1 MLKRRGPMK
10 PIDYMAELPLFK
22 GLPPDKLEA
31 LANILL
37 EHSLKQGETIFS
49 EGTEATGFYIVVSGR
64 VKVFKVSLDGKEQ
77 IIHIFGPGE
86 IFGEVPMFEGKGFP
100 AHAETL
106 VKSRLFFF
114 PKKRFIE
121 LIKRDPSLAM
131 NMVAALSRRLKN
143 LTLLI
148 EELSL
153 KEVPGRLAAYLLYLS
168 DSAGGDT
175 FIKLTI
181 PKKILAS
188 LLGTIP
194 ETLSRIFYKMS
205 NQGLIKIEGRT
216 IMILDK
222 NALKNVSLEGKLT

>member
-1 MLKRRGPMK
+1 
-10 PIDYMAELPLFK
+10 
-22 GLPPDKLEA
+22 
-31 LANILL
+31 
-37 EHSLKQGETIFS
+37 
-49 EGTEATGFYIVVSGR
+49 
-64 VKVFKVSLDGKEQ
+64 
-77 IIHIFGPGE
+77 
-86 IFGEVPMFEGKGFP
+86 MFEGKCFP

-114 PKKRFIE
+114 PKKRFIG

-131 NMVAALSRRLKN
+131 NMVAALSQRLKN
-143 LTLLI
+143 LTRLI

-168 DSAGGDT
+168 DSADGDT
-175 FIKLTI
+175 FIKLDI

-194 ETLSRIFYKMS
+194 ETISRIFYKMS
-205 NQGLIKIEGRT
+205 NQGLIKIKGCT

>member
-1 MLKRRGPMK
+1 MK
-10 PIDYMAELPLFK
+10 PIDHLTKLPLFK
-22 GLPPDKLEA
+22 GLPPGNLEA

-37 EHSLKQGETIFS
+37 EQALEQGETIFS
-49 EGTEATGFYIVVSGR
+49 EGTEATGFYTVISGR
-64 VKVFKVSLDGKEQ
+64 VKVFEVSPDGKEQ

-106 VKSRLFFF
+106 GKSSLFFF
-114 PKKRFIE
+114 PKKRFLE
-121 LIKRDPSLAM
+121 LIKREPSLAM

-143 LTLLI
+143 LTRLI

-153 KEVPGRLAAYLLYLS
+153 KEVPARLADYLLYLS
-168 DSAGGDT
+168 DRAGGDT
-175 FIKLTI
+175 VIKLDI

-194 ETLSRIFYKMS
+194 ETLSRIFYKM
-205 NQGLIKIEGRT
+205 NNLGFIRMKGRA
-216 IMILDK
+216 IRILDK
-222 NALKNVSLEGKLT
+222 NALKKISLGGKLP

>member
-1 MLKRRGPMK
+1 MLKGRGPMK
-10 PIDYMAELPLFK
+10 PIDHLAKLPLFK
-22 GLPPDKLEA
+22 GLPPDNLTA

-37 EHSLKQGETIFS
+37 EHSLKKGETIFS
-49 EGTEATGFYIVVSGR
+49 EGIEATGFYIVVSGR
-64 VKVFKVSLDGKEQ
+64 VKVFKVSPDGKEQ
-77 IIHIFGPGE
+77 IIHIFGPDE

-114 PKKRFIE
+114 PKKRFKE

-143 LTLLI
+143 LTRLI

-175 FIKLTI
+175 FIKLDI

-194 ETLSRIFYKMS
+194 ETLSRIFHKMS
-205 NQGLIKIEGRT
+205 NQGLIKIKGRT

>member
-1 MLKRRGPMK
+1 MLKLKVIMK
-10 PIDYMAELPLFK
+10 LTDTLTKLPLFR
-22 GLPPDKLEA
+22 GLPPGNLEA
-31 LANILL
+31 LSNILV
-37 EHSLKQGETIFS
+37 EQSLKQGETIFS
-49 EGTEATGFYIVVSGR
+49 EGTDATGFYIVVSGR
-64 VKVFKVSLDGKEQ
+64 VKVFKVSPDGKEQ

-86 IFGEVPMFEGKGFP
+86 IFGEVPMFEGKNFP

-106 VKSRLFFF
+106 GKCRLLFF

-131 NMVAALSRRLKN
+131 NMVAALSLRLKN
-143 LTLLI
+143 LTRLI

-168 DSAGGDT
+168 DREGGDT
-175 FIKLTI
+175 VIKLDI

-194 ETLSRIFYKMS
+194 ETLSRIFYKM
-205 NQGLIKIEGRT
+205 NNHGLIKMKGRT
-216 IMILDK
+216 INILDK
-222 NALKNVSLEGKLT
+222 NALKKISLEGKLT

>member
-1 MLKRRGPMK
+1 MK
-10 PIDYMAELPLFK
+10 LTDTLTKLPLFR
-22 GLPPDKLEA
+22 GLPPGNFEA
-31 LANILL
+31 LSNILV
-37 EHSLKQGETIFS
+37 EQSLKQGETIFS
-49 EGTEATGFYIVVSGR
+49 EGTDATGFYIVVSGR
-64 VKVFKVSLDGKEQ
+64 VKVFKVSPDGKEQ

-106 VKSRLFFF
+106 GKCRLLFF

-131 NMVAALSRRLKN
+131 NMVAALSLRLKN
-143 LTLLI
+143 LTRLI

-168 DSAGGDT
+168 DREGGDT
-175 FIKLTI
+175 VIKLDI

-194 ETLSRIFYKMS
+194 ETLSRIFYKM
-205 NQGLIKIEGRT
+205 NNHGLIKMKGRT
-216 IMILDK
+216 INILDK
-222 NALKNVSLEGKLT
+222 NALKKISLEGKLT